1 MALEESGF
9 PLCFLIERCCHDGEL
24 MPRDLRQSRLSA
36 FPPAWR
42 VACEAA
48 IAAAPVEDAD
58 ELFFFVYWSVG
69 LERVRRRAEGGAC
82 DADCSGLVVSH
93 GVPSQQFDFFMVA
106 PVDNDGYAW
115 PVVPAFRF
123 FRNEGR

>member
-48 IAAAPVEDAD
+48 IAAAPVEDAY
-58 ELFFFVYWSVG
+58 ELFFFVYWSVR
-69 LERVRRRAEGGAC
+69 LERARRRAEGGPC
-82 DADCSGLVVSH
+82 DADYSGLVISH
-93 GVPSQQFDFFMVA
+93 GLPARNLDLFEVFPWDE
-106 PVDNDGYAW
+106 DGYAW
-115 PVVPAFRF
+115 AAVPGYRVIRGA
-123 FRNEGR
+123 GR